1 MLKIS
6 NKSRKNEQLETIQ
19 VIEKCTKIMKE
30 DRLQLRQMVKDE
42 NVKLIELVA
51 KHKRRN
57 DLNDLQQELRKFLK
71 DKKGSPEK
79 VQGGAPLILRKVK
92 SKERCEWNTSMSS
105 NPSIKSPSRSNLD
118 FRKKQ
123 KDEQSHKK
131 MESLK
136 IQEKLDSQLE
146 HKENEEFKILDEIQE
161 VKVQEQQIVFNTANS
176 VIDPFFED
184 LTPVKMEFQ
193 TIVSQAPLNQSD
205 QRSECILQYNAA
217 EIQQYIQQD
226 RHYVSKQTYIIPQL
240 ISLHYKQMA
249 NEEYQ
254 NLFTDWKSIL
264 TPQQPTYHI
273 KQDNVYQSEL
283 QIEQEQ
289 LTEQSEQSKQNLT
302 TLKTEPSQLV
312 KSLEIR
318 GVTAEELFTYLVHH
332 RFTKRLNLYQLIENA
347 KIAIPN
353 AQLDLDSLFKL
364 ADTDEDGWINLEDLG
379 ETLIETCVEKES
391 HPNLIKELYNQLNG
405 NVKMENFI
413 NSMNDRIQAE
423 ILYHEIDLFGK
434 GNITYWEMYN
444 HYEEIEKLL
453 IR

>member
-51 KHKRRN
+51 KYKKRN

-79 VQGGAPLILRKVK
+79 VQGAPLILRKVK

-123 KDEQSHKK
+123 KEDQSHKK
-131 MESLK
+131 IESQK
-136 IQEKLDSQLE
+136 KQEKIDNQIE

-161 VKVQEQQIVFNTANS
+161 VKPQEQQIIFNTANS

-226 RHYVSKQTYIIPQL
+226 KHYISKETYIIPQL
-240 ISLHYKQMA
+240 ISLNYKQMV
-249 NEEYQ
+249 NVEYQ
-254 NLFTDWKSIL
+254 NLFTDWKNIL
-264 TPQQPTYHI
+264 TPLQPTYHI
-273 KQDNVYQSEL
+273 KQENVYESQL
-283 QIEQEQ
+283 QIE
-289 LTEQSEQSKQNLT
+289 SEQSKQNLK

-332 RFTKRLNLYQLIENA
+332 RFTKRLNLYQLMENA

-379 ETLIETCVEKES
+379 NTLRETCLEKES
-391 HPNLIKELYNQLNG
+391 HSNPIKELFNKLNG
-405 NVKMENFI
+405 NINMENFI
-413 NSMNDRIQAE
+413 NQMNDRIQAE

-434 GNITYWEMYN
+434 GFITYWEMYN
-444 HYEEIEKLL
+444 HYEEIDKLL
-453 IR
+453 IK

>member
-51 KHKRRN
+51 KYKKRS

-79 VQGGAPLILRKVK
+79 VQGAPLILRKVK

-123 KDEQSHKK
+123 KEDQSHKK
-131 MESLK
+131 MESFK
-136 IQEKLDSQLE
+136 KQEKLDSQIE

-161 VKVQEQQIVFNTANS
+161 VKPQEQQIVFNTANS

-226 RHYVSKQTYIIPQL
+226 KHYVYKETYIIPQL
-240 ISLHYKQMA
+240 ISLNYKQMVNA
-249 NEEYQ
+249 EYQ

-264 TPQQPTYHI
+264 TPQEPSYHI
-273 KQDNVYQSEL
+273 KQENVYESQL
-283 QIEQEQ
+283 QIE
-289 LTEQSEQSKQNLT
+289 SEQSKQNQT

-332 RFTKRLNLYQLIENA
+332 RFTKRLNLYQLMENA

-379 ETLIETCVEKES
+379 KTLRETCVEKES
-391 HPNLIKELYNQLNG
+391 HVNPIKELYNLLNG
-405 NVKMENFI
+405 NVNMDNFI
-413 NSMNDRIQAE
+413 NQLNDRIQAE

-434 GNITYWEMYN
+434 GFITYWEMYN

-453 IR
+453 IK

>member
-42 NVKLIELVA
+42 NIRLIELVA
-51 KHKRRN
+51 KHKKRN

-79 VQGGAPLILRKVK
+79 VQGAPIILRKVK

-123 KDEQSHKK
+123 KEDQSHKK
-131 MESLK
+131 TESLK
-136 IQEKLDSQLE
+136 MQEKFDSQIE
-146 HKENEEFKILDEIQE
+146 QKENDEFKILDEIQE
-161 VKVQEQQIVFNTANS
+161 VKIKEQQIVFNTANS

-193 TIVSQAPLNQSD
+193 TIISQAPLNQSD

-217 EIQQYIQQD
+217 EIQQYINIQD
-226 RHYVSKQTYIIPQL
+226 KHYVSKETYLIPQL
-240 ISLHYKQMA
+240 KSLNYKMIV
-249 NEEYQ
+249 NVEYQ

-264 TPQQPTYHI
+264 SPQQPIYHI
-273 KQDNVYQSEL
+273 KQDNQQQSEQ
-283 QIEQEQ
+283 QIE
-289 LTEQSEQSKQNLT
+289 SEQSKQNLI
-302 TLKTEPSQLV
+302 TLKTEPSQLI

-332 RFTKRLNLYQLIENA
+332 RFTKRLNLYQIMENA

-353 AQLDLDSLFKL
+353 AQLDLDSLFRL

-379 ETLIETCVEKES
+379 QTLIETCIEKES
-391 HPNLIKELYNQLNG
+391 NPNPIKELFNQLDG
-405 NVKMENFI
+405 NVKLDNFI
-413 NSMNDRIQAE
+413 NLINDRIQAE
-423 ILYHEIDLFGK
+423 ILYHEIDIFGK
-434 GNITYWEMYN
+434 GFITYWEMYN

-453 IR
+453 IG

>member
-1 MLKIS
+1 MLKVS

-42 NVKLIELVA
+42 NVRLIELVA

-79 VQGGAPLILRKVK
+79 VQGAPLILRKVK

-123 KDEQSHKK
+123 KEDQSHKK
-131 MESLK
+131 MESFK
-136 IQEKLDSQLE
+136 KQEKLDSQIE
-146 HKENEEFKILDEIQE
+146 QKENEEFKILDEIQE
-161 VKVQEQQIVFNTANS
+161 VKPQEQQIVFNTANS
-176 VIDPFFED
+176 VVDPFFDD

-226 RHYVSKQTYIIPQL
+226 KHYVSKETYIIPQL
-240 ISLHYKQMA
+240 ISLNYKQMVNA
-249 NEEYQ
+249 EYQ
-254 NLFTDWKSIL
+254 NLFTDWRNIL
-264 TPQQPTYHI
+264 TPQQPTYHV
-273 KQDNVYQSEL
+273 KEDNVYEYESQL
-283 QIEQEQ
+283 QIE
-289 LTEQSEQSKQNLT
+289 SEQSKQNLT

-332 RFTKRLNLYQLIENA
+332 RFTKRLNLYQLMENA

-364 ADTDEDGWINLEDLG
+364 ADTDEDGWISLEDLG
-379 ETLIETCVEKES
+379 ETLKETCLQKEP
-391 HPNLIKELYNQLNG
+391 HPNPIKELFNQLNG
-405 NVKMENFI
+405 NVNMDNFI
-413 NSMNDRIQAE
+413 NEMNDRIQGE

-434 GNITYWEMYN
+434 GFITYWEMYN

-453 IR
+453 TK